1 MNDICKNIKECYPNK
16 KCKILIVPDGIIP
29 DMISHKKLK
38 PIVTELFI
46 RHRKL
51 DISLFLQNLILLCHK
66 RIKLNSTHS
75 FIMKTPNKQELE
87 QNALNHSSDIF
98 FNDFRN
104 LYKKYTAKPYAFL
117 VIDATLA
124 LDNTLRF
131 RKNLFESI

>member
-51 DISLFLQNLILLCHK
+51 DVSLFLQNLILLCHK

-75 FIMKTPNKQELE
+75 FIMKTPNKQ
-87 QNALNHSSDIF
+87 
-98 FNDFRN
+98 
-104 LYKKYTAKPYAFL
+104 
-117 VIDATLA
+117 
-124 LDNTLRF
+124 
-131 RKNLFESI
+131 